1 MGLMLRDQTV
11 AGHAPIRNKGF
22 MGIAAEIL
30 LRQDQDPHSRSSY
43 PSRSRSESISPVGL
57 ENAKRFYE
65 SLIIRHPYHKSWP
78 DSVNA
83 IDFYLAMFNI
93 WIYAVAVSED
103 NSDSTPSSPRSG
115 PLDPQSLAKV
125 RELEQANQ
133 IATRM
138 DECMISLPY
147 MDEPELI
154 RLRAMVDLWLAD
166 LYETCHAFAVP
177 LEQVSDTNSQDP
189 YDQDDTTPDYF
200 HLAQQS
206 RERAQT
212 RLTKLEGRPTS
223 PALEM

>member
-11 AGHAPIRNKGF
+11 AGYAPIRNKGF

-30 LRQDQDPHSRSSY
+30 LRQDQNTHSRNGY
-43 PSRSRSESISPVGL
+43 PSRPRHESISPVGL

-103 NSDSTPSSPRSG
+103 NSDSTPSSPRSDL
-115 PLDPQSLAKV
+115 LDQQSLAKV

-138 DECMISLPY
+138 DECMTSLPY

-189 YDQDDTTPDYF
+189 YEQDDRTPDYF

-212 RLTKLEGRPTS
+212 RLTKLEGLPTS
-223 PALEM
+223 SSP